1 VKCAGN
7 KSHDDPGLK
16 KQALAKLRHKVIMPS
31 ELVLLLGPY
40 FEAALREPT

>member
-7 KSHDDPGLK
+7 KSYDDPGLK
-16 KQALAKLRHKVIMPS
+16 KQALAKLRDKVIMPS
-31 ELVLLLGPY
+31 ELALLMGPF